1 MTRFTSRAALVTIGA
16 STALALAACSSSG
29 GKQTTDDGGNAGQA
43 DTPRMKVAFITHAAP
58 GDTFWDLVRKGAE
71 DAAKKDN
78 VDLEYTADPDGA
90 NQANLVKTAMDKKV
104 DGIAVTLAKPDA
116 MQGNVTAAGQA
127 GIPVVALN
135 GGIEAWK
142 GMGVLGYFGQD
153 EGIAGEAA
161 GERLKKDG
169 ATKVLCVIQEQGHV
183 GLEARCDGT
192 KKTFPATEKIYV
204 QGTDMANVQ
213 SSITS
218 KLQQDPSISHVL
230 TLGAPFALTAAKSV
244 GDAGGKAKVA
254 TFDTNAELV
263 TAIKDGKVEWAVD
276 QQPYLQG
283 YLAVD
288 SLWLYKTN
296 GNTIGGGEAV
306 LTGPAFVDKS
316 NVEQVEKFAAAGKR

>member
-1 MTRFTSRAALVTIGA
+1 MIRNSRVLTVAAA
-16 STALALAACSSSG
+16 SALALTLAACSSSG
-29 GKQTTDDGGNAGQA
+29 GKQDTGDGAAVGNAG
-43 DTPRMKVAFITHAAP
+43 TPEMTVAFITHAAP

-78 VDLEYTADPDGA
+78 VKLEYTSDPDGA
-90 NQANLVKTAMDKKV
+90 NQANLVKTAIDKKV

-116 MQGNVTAAGQA
+116 MGANVKAAGEA

-135 GGIEAWK
+135 GGIGAWK
-142 GMGVLGYFGQD
+142 DLGVLGYFGQD
-153 EGIAGEAA
+153 ESIAGEAA
-161 GERLKKDG
+161 GERLKADG
-169 ATKVLCVIQEQGHV
+169 ATKALCVIQEQGHV
-183 GLEARCDGT
+183 GLEARCDGSA
-192 KKTFPATEKIYV
+192 KTFPQTEKIYV
-204 QGTDMANVQ
+204 TGTDMANVQ

-218 KLQQDPSISHVL
+218 KLQQDPQISHVL
-230 TLGAPFALTAAKSV
+230 TLGAPFAMTAVKSV
-244 GDAGGKAKVA
+244 GDAGGKAKVV

-263 TAIKDGKVEWAVD
+263 NAIKEGQVDWAVD

-306 LTGPAFVDKS
+306 LTGPAFVDKT
-316 NVEQVEKFAAAGKR
+316 NVDAVSEFASAGKR